1 MKKLSYLLAIA
12 ATAVFAFAFTNNDML
27 SIGEKAPLADVKM
40 KDVSGKSLSLNDMK
54 GENGLLVI
62 FSCNTC
68 PFVIGWEDQ
77 YPGLGK
83 FTKKNNV
90 GMVLVNSNEAK
101 RAGEDS
107 MEEMKAH
114 YKDAG
119 YNTPYV
125 IDENHKLADA
135 MGGKTTPHVYLFD
148 KDMKLVYRGA
158 INDKYENKE
167 KKATKFYL
175 NDAIAQ
181 LVKGQEIDN
190 PVTTERGCSIKRVKS

>member
-1 MKKLSYLLAIA
+1 MKRLSTLLAVS
-12 ATAVFAFAFTNNDML
+12 ATALLTFAFTANNML
-27 SIGEKAPLADVKM
+27 EIGEKAPLADSKM
-40 KDVSGKSLSLNDMK
+40 ADVSGKSVSLNDIK
-54 GENGLLVI
+54 QENGLLVI

-68 PFVIGWEDQ
+68 PFVLGWEDQ
-77 YPGLGK
+77 YPELGK
-83 FTKKNNV
+83 LSKKNNI
-90 GMVLVNSNEAK
+90 GMVLVNSNEGK
-101 RAGEDS
+101 RTGDDS

-114 YKDAG
+114 YDDAG

-135 MGGKTTPHVYLFD
+135 MGAKTTPHVYLFD

-158 INDKYENKE
+158 INDKYENKD
-167 KKATKFYL
+167 KMATKFYL

-181 LVKGQEIDN
+181 LVKGESIDN

>member
-1 MKKLSYLLAIA
+1 MKRLTYILAIA
-12 ATAVFAFAFTNNDML
+12 ATAVFAFAFTNNEML

-40 KDVSGKSLSLNDMK
+40 NDVSGKSLSLNDIK
-54 GENGLLVI
+54 KENGLLVI

-68 PFVIGWEDQ
+68 PFVLGWEDQ
-77 YPGLGK
+77 YPELGK
-83 FTKKNNV
+83 LSKKNKI

-101 RAGEDS
+101 RTGDDS
-107 MEEMKAH
+107 MDEMKAH
-114 YKDAG
+114 YKAAG

-158 INDKYENKE
+158 INDKFENKD
-167 KKATKFYL
+167 KTATKFYL

-181 LVKGQEIDN
+181 LGKGEKIDN
-190 PVTTERGCSIKRVKS
+190 PETTERGCSIKRVKS

>member
-1 MKKLSYLLAIA
+1 MKRLSTLLAVS
-12 ATAVFAFAFTNNDML
+12 ATALLTFAFTANNML
-27 SIGEKAPLADVKM
+27 EIGEKAPLADSKM
-40 KDVSGKSLSLNDMK
+40 ADVSGKSVSLNDIK
-54 GENGLLVI
+54 QENGLLVI

-68 PFVIGWEDQ
+68 PFVLGWEDQ
-77 YPGLGK
+77 YPELGK
-83 FTKKNNV
+83 LSKKNNI
-90 GMVLVNSNEAK
+90 GMVLVNSNEGK
-101 RAGEDS
+101 RTGDDS

-119 YNTPYV
+119 YNTPYL

-135 MGGKTTPHVYLFD
+135 MGAKTTPHVYLFD

-158 INDKYENKE
+158 INDKYENKD
-167 KKATKFYL
+167 KMATKFYL

-181 LVKGQEIDN
+181 LVKGESIDN

>member
-12 ATAVFAFAFTNNDML
+12 ATAVFAFAFTNNAML
-27 SIGEKAPLADVKM
+27 NIGEKAPLADVKM
-40 KDVSGKSLSLNDMK
+40 KDVSGKSLSLNNVK

-77 YPGLGK
+77 YPELGK
-83 FTKKNNV
+83 LSKKNDI

-101 RAGEDS
+101 RTGDDS
-107 MEEMKAH
+107 MDEMKSH
-114 YKDAG
+114 YEDMG

-125 IDENHKLADA
+125 IDQNHKLADA

-158 INDKYENKE
+158 INDKYENKD
-167 KKATKFYL
+167 KVATKFYL
-175 NDAIAQ
+175 NDAMAQ
-181 LVKGQEIDN
+181 LVKGEKIDN